1 VGCGLENNLGMI
13 EDIAKAFAAVGTVR
27 AAEGNTPFLLADTER
42 VYLVEAG
49 SVDVFLVQVENGAP
63 VGPRHFLCRVAA
75 GEAALGIPETTD
87 GFGLL
92 AVGGVGTQLRVLDRG
107 LVQAAHID
115 ICTHLVDGF
124 LRALGSAAQHLDN
137 PQLHVLLPFA
147 GAVTVKTDHFCGV
160 REGVVWLRAEGA
172 TARLAGE
179 ERVSLTEAFP
189 LPGGMWVA
197 ADDEHQWHCATSRE
211 VLAEQSAWAGLQ
223 TFLRAAVVYVGHQIV
238 ARAQME
244 QTRLS
249 EKARADDDER
259 AKTLMD
265 LASIMDADAD
275 APSRD
280 VTADATLAVFQ
291 AVGRAGGIQFAPLP
305 GWQKTT
311 KASEMVHAI
320 CKASAVGYR
329 QVVLRDAWW
338 SADIGPLICLKI
350 TDAGNPS
357 LVAVLPVKPG
367 ACELFDPATD
377 TRCAIDETVAAQLEP
392 LAYSFYRPLPPQKLS
407 LLDLWRFMRF
417 DLIGDLHTV
426 LMVGIAGLLLGLVVP
441 VMTGY
446 LFNTVI
452 PNTSHAQLWEMF
464 AGLLVATLAG
474 ALFEVTRSFAI
485 LRIETKANA
494 SLQMAVFD
502 RVLRLPLAFFRNY
515 SAGDLAERANGIN
528 ALRQALG
535 GATLGVLLS
544 GIVSLGNFVLLF
556 YYSSY
561 LALIAT
567 GILILNVAV
576 TGYCSYRS
584 MRYIRKLQDV
594 AGKLSGLVLQLL
606 TGIAKLR
613 VSGAESR
620 VFSLWAARYREQK
633 RLAFGAGRLEN
644 FQQVFNSFI
653 PITSSL
659 AIFLTAMQ
667 MMRDDPTE
675 ALTTG
680 DFIAFNAAFGT
691 FLAAA
696 VSLTATLIN
705 LLNVVPQLERAKPI
719 LETLPEIDPSRPDP
733 GILEGHLE
741 INHVTFRYRE
751 DGPLILNDLSFRADP
766 GEFIA
771 FVGPSGAGKSTL
783 LRMLLGFDT
792 PESGAVYYDGQDI
805 AQVDVSAVRQQ
816 VGIVLQSS
824 KLTLGSVHSNIAG
837 TGSPLTMDD
846 AWEALRM
853 AGLEDDV
860 KAMPMGIHT
869 LVSEGG
875 STLSGGQRQRL
886 LIARAIASKPRLI
899 FFDEA
904 TSALDNRTQ
913 QIVSESLERMN
924 ATRVVIAHRLSTIKN
939 ADRIYVLE
947 RGQVV
952 QSGRFEEL
960 LSQPGLFAELAARQM
975 A

>member
-1 VGCGLENNLGMI
+1 
-13 EDIAKAFAAVGTVR
+13 
-27 AAEGNTPFLLADTER
+27 
-42 VYLVEAG
+42 
-49 SVDVFLVQVENGAP
+49 
-63 VGPRHFLCRVAA
+63 
-75 GEAALGIPETTD
+75 
-87 GFGLL
+87 
-92 AVGGVGTQLRVLDRG
+92 
-107 LVQAAHID
+107 
-115 ICTHLVDGF
+115 
-124 LRALGSAAQHLDN
+124 
-137 PQLHVLLPFA
+137 
-147 GAVTVKTDHFCGV
+147 
-160 REGVVWLRAEGA
+160 
-172 TARLAGE
+172 
-179 ERVSLTEAFP
+179 
-189 LPGGMWVA
+189 
-197 ADDEHQWHCATSRE
+197 
-211 VLAEQSAWAGLQ
+211 
-223 TFLRAAVVYVGHQIV
+223 
-238 ARAQME
+238 
-244 QTRLS
+244 
-249 EKARADDDER
+249 
-259 AKTLMD
+259 
-265 LASIMDADAD
+265 
-275 APSRD
+275 
-280 VTADATLAVFQ
+280 
-291 AVGRAGGIQFAPLP
+291 
-305 GWQKTT
+305 
-311 KASEMVHAI
+311 
-320 CKASAVGYR
+320 
-329 QVVLRDAWW
+329 
-338 SADIGPLICLKI
+338 
-350 TDAGNPS
+350 
-357 LVAVLPVKPG
+357 
-367 ACELFDPATD
+367 
-377 TRCAIDETVAAQLEP
+377 
-392 LAYSFYRPLPPQKLS
+392 
-407 LLDLWRFMRF
+407 
-417 DLIGDLHTV
+417 
-426 LMVGIAGLLLGLVVP
+426 
-441 VMTGY
+441 
-446 LFNTVI
+446 
-452 PNTSHAQLWEMF
+452 
-464 AGLLVATLAG
+464 
-474 ALFEVTRSFAI
+474 
-485 LRIETKANA
+485 
-494 SLQMAVFD
+494 
-502 RVLRLPLAFFRNY
+502 
-515 SAGDLAERANGIN
+515 
-528 ALRQALG
+528 
-535 GATLGVLLS
+535 
-544 GIVSLGNFVLLF
+544 
-556 YYSSY
+556 
-561 LALIAT
+561 
-567 GILILNVAV
+567 
-576 TGYCSYRS
+576 
-584 MRYIRKLQDV
+584 
-594 AGKLSGLVLQLL
+594 
-606 TGIAKLR
+606 
-613 VSGAESR
+613 
-620 VFSLWAARYREQK
+620 
-633 RLAFGAGRLEN
+633 
-644 FQQVFNSFI
+644 
-653 PITSSL
+653 
-659 AIFLTAMQ
+659 MQ

-751 DGPLILNDLSFRADP
+751 DGPLLLNDLSFRADP